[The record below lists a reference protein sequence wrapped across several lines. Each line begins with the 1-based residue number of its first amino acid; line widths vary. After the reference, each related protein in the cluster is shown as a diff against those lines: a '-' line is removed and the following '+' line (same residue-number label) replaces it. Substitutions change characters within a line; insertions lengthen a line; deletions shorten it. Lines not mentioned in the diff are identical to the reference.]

1 MKKVMQDLS
10 KGGIE
15 LIESPPPQ
23 VKSGCLLIDTTVSL
37 ISTGT
42 ERMLIDFGRSGI
54 VAKARAQ
61 PEKVAQVIDK
71 AKTEGFITT
80 LDAVRSKMAK
90 PIPLGY
96 SNVGVVRESFAEGFQ
111 VVIVLYQIVPMR
123 MLFPHHVIY
132 ALRYQILFL
141 MRLQAL
147 L

>member
-1 MKKVMQDLS
+1 MQDLS

-23 VKSGCLLIDTTVSL
+23 VKSRCLLIDTTVSL

-71 AKTEGFITT
+71 AKTEVSS
-80 LDAVRSKMAK
+80 LPWM
-90 PIPLGY
+90 
-96 SNVGVVRESFAEGFQ
+96 Q
-111 VVIVLYQIVPMR
+111 CVPKW
-123 MLFPHHVIY
+123 LNPS
-132 ALRYQILFL
+132 L
-141 MRLQAL
+141 
-147 L
+147 